1 MGSLFPILSFVQN
14 TKCLSESSY
23 EHFVSHLPISAS
35 KKSGW
40 KLLFRALND
49 INALE
54 NFRSLVSLV
63 VIIIIIT

>member
-1 MGSLFPILSFVQN
+1 MGLLFPILSFIQN
-14 TKCLSESSY
+14 TKYLSESSC

-40 KLLFRALND
+40 KLLFRALSD

-54 NFRSLVSLV
+54 NY
-63 VIIIIIT
+63 

>member
-14 TKCLSESSY
+14 TKYLPESSC
-23 EHFVSHLPISAS
+23 EHFVSHLPISVS

-40 KLLFRALND
+40 KLPFRALSD

-63 VIIIIIT
+63 IVVIVM